1 MSARRTVWLVVCGE
15 PERGDDAAGPLAV
28 DGLPAELLARCEVR
42 RGAALDVETLLDI
55 PSGASCVLVDAAVGI
70 AAGSVVTVGL
80 DDLARPAL
88 SPSHDAAPRSSH
100 ELPVDH
106 VIGLVRVL
114 RGRLP
119 AGSFVGVGAASA
131 RLGAPLSPPVARAL
145 PAFRKA
151 IAAEIRRL
159 DATA

>member
-1 MSARRTVWLVVCGE
+1 MTVCLE
-15 PERGDDAAGPLAV
+15 E
-28 DGLPAELLARCEVR
+28 
-42 RGAALDVETLLDI
+42 
-55 PSGASCVLVDAAVGI
+55 
-70 AAGSVVTVGL
+70 
-80 DDLARPAL
+80 LARPTL

-131 RLGAPLSPPVARAL
+131 RLGAPLSPAVARAL